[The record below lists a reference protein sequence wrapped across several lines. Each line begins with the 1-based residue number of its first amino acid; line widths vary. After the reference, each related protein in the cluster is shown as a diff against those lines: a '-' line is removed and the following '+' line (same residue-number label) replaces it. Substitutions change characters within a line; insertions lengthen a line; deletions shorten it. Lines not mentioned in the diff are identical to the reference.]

1 MKRRLKL
8 LIVMVINILSPSF
21 LRAIPKI
28 QHFVVETGTG
38 QLSTSSHNKNVALK
52 AKYFEFEA
60 RIRMLDALSSTIILG

>member
-38 QLSTSSHNKNVALK
+38 QLSTSSHNKNVAPK
-52 AKYFEFEA
+52 GEIF
-60 RIRMLDALSSTIILG
+60 

>member
-8 LIVMVINILSPSF
+8 LIVMVINMLSPSF

-38 QLSTSSHNKNVALK
+38 QLSTSSHNKNVAPEGEI
-52 AKYFEFEA
+52 F
-60 RIRMLDALSSTIILG
+60 